1 MVGERVAVRKHPGGE
16 IVCNPSDPEATL
28 DGHKG
33 SGYQV
38 QLSETC
44 GADNEVQLIVSAIPE
59 TACQT
64 DSAALAVV
72 IEDLKASGF
81 EPSELLADT
90 AYGGDENH
98 SRCLA
103 EGIDLITP
111 TPGKCPAQQVGFGT
125 FDGGGFHGRTR
136 REDRPLGA

>member
-1 MVGERVAVRKHPGGE
+1 MGEKV
-16 IVCNPSDPEATL
+16 DYF
-28 DGHKG
+28 
-33 SGYQV
+33 SGR
-38 QLSETC
+38 
-44 GADNEVQLIVSAIPE
+44 GNRRLIVSAIPE

-72 IEDLKASGF
+72 IEDLKANGF
-81 EPSELLADT
+81 EPTELLADT

-98 SRCLA
+98 SRCLD

-111 TPGKCPAQQVGFGT
+111 TPGKCPDQQT
-125 FDGGGFHGRTR
+125 ASERFDSGGLHGGTR